1 MRRRHPP
8 TVRPPPEFTIDRT
21 AAPGRHRLLA
31 VFRGLDRVPPFAGY
45 PAGPEVRRAVVRST
59 GVQVIPGPTWMYVS
73 PHVAPPFA
81 KEAGWTPF
89 TSRTD
94 CIVVGRRHLARS
106 AAITVYLDILHE
118 LYHIFQRREGRELW
132 DIAHGYAGSPT
143 EIEAYRFVAAEAR
156 RLGASEAYLREYLRV
171 EWIDAR
177 EYARLVRNVGV
188 APRGNVPPR

>member
-31 VFRGLDRVPPFAGY
+31 VFRGLDRV
-45 PAGPEVRRAVVRST
+45 
-59 GVQVIPGPTWMYVS
+59 
-73 PHVAPPFA
+73 PPFA